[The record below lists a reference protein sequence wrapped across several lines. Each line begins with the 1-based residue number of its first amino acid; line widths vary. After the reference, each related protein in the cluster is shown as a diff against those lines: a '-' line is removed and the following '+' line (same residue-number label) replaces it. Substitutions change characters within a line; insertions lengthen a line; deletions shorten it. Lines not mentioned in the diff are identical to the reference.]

1 MADLVQVPGRVN
13 HEGAANLQEMLND
26 VRETIAPLW
35 PLRDF
40 VAVNPFVG
48 MSKHTFLD
56 ARAELRRVRNAE
68 MMMPAGHYLRLFES
82 GQIDAEDVEQAVD
95 QCKEAYPEQYQSIC
109 SEEVFSWLENDSS
122 SGPFWD
128 DEFRLKTMA
137 ETIDCARSSD
147 WSSTIVDSISRFCA
161 AHYDQGQSI
170 WPSPW
175 KGLSLYSAW
184 HEAAQLDRRVEKL
197 GLNGF
202 RETVSQLPSDPLA
215 AIEHL
220 LKKLGVPSE
229 QRYEFCLSQLY
240 SVSGWAAYAKYRD
253 EQNAASPGDDLIGLL
268 AIRLAFDA
276 ALKKLTGFVIKWQTR
291 DASSELSA
299 PHWDQSRQLSR
310 DVLYRYLL
318 MVASEIHYREQLCS
332 AIEKNQSTDAEV
344 CGRKTAQ
351 MVFCIDV
358 RSERMRRHLEA
369 ITDDIETFGFAGFF
383 GMPIEHIPL
392 GEANGTAQCPV
403 LIRPGF
409 AAREGLGPDETGSQV
424 QLVSS
429 RRKTRLFKK
438 MWKSFQTSCSSC
450 FSFVESFG
458 LAYAYHLLLDSVGLS
473 RERGGRYDGVPRH
486 LRSKLAPELSDLGG
500 ESLSV
505 QTRIELAHNML
516 KGLGL
521 TSNFAKLVV
530 LCGHECKTTNN
541 PFNAAFDCG
550 ACGGHSGE
558 PNARVAASL
567 LNDQEVREGLR
578 YEGIEIP
585 SDVWFVAAVH
595 NTTTDEIS
603 ICDEHL
609 IPEQLATECENLNEW
624 IAESRTGTC
633 GERGPLLGA
642 TDEYELAK
650 KSNDWSEVRPEW
662 GLAGNAA
669 FVVAPRSRTAGLN
682 LDGRVF
688 MHSYDFRRD
697 PEAQVLE
704 SIMTAP
710 MIVTN
715 WINLQYYASSV
726 DNQAFG
732 SGNKVLH
739 NVVGKLGV
747 LEGNGGDLR
756 TGLTMQSVHTG
767 ADYQH
772 EPLRLLVVI
781 EASRQA
787 ISGVIEKHENVCNLV
802 TNGWLNL
809 VSIDDDRFYRYA
821 VDGTWIELGQPVAAP
836 VYLEEETA
844 HRFGDSASPRALWI
858 LCSEPCMDPV
868 AEALCQNG
876 MAYPLRWPG
885 NCPRDAEVAEKT
897 LEYAV
902 EELGV
907 VEIVV
912 CGHSLCNEV
921 PGGADIVSGT
931 HQGERLSL
939 VERAHRGQRLTQ
951 LAKNNVIEQV
961 AAIQSQFSS
970 ALAEEKPSVKVHG
983 LFYLTESRLFLS
995 LDQGEFVP
1003 LRKSSHT
1010 KEAGCACSE

>member
-1 MADLVQVPGRVN
+1 MCSDHTHAENMAGLLLAPGQE
-13 HEGAANLQEMLND
+13 HYEAATTLHNMLND
-26 VRETIAPLW
+26 VQETIAPLW

-48 MSKHTFLD
+48 LSKHKFLN

-68 MMMPAGHYLRLFES
+68 MIMPASHYRGLFES
-82 GQIDAEDVEQAVD
+82 GQIDVDDLEQAIE

-109 SEEVFSWLENDSS
+109 SEKVLSWLENDSS
-122 SGPFWD
+122 SATFCE
-128 DEFRLKTMA
+128 DEFRLHTMA

-147 WSSTIVDSISRFCA
+147 WSATIVDSISRFCA

-184 HEAAQLDRRVEKL
+184 REAAQLDRRVEKL

-202 RETVSQLPSDPLA
+202 RQTVSQLPNDPVA

-220 LKKLGVPSE
+220 LNRLSVPSK
-229 QRYEFCLSQLY
+229 QRYAFCLSQLY
-240 SVSGWAAYAKYRD
+240 TLAGWAAYAKYRD
-253 EQNAASPGDDLIGLL
+253 EQNSASPGDDLIGLL
-268 AIRLAFDA
+268 AIRLAYDA
-276 ALKKLTGFVIKWQTR
+276 ALKDLTGFVIKWQAS
-291 DASSELSA
+291 DACSELPG
-299 PHWDQSRQLSR
+299 PHWDQGRQLSR

-318 MVASEIHYREQLCS
+318 MVGTEVRYRKRLCS
-332 AIEKNQSTDAEV
+332 AIEENQSPEAED

-358 RSERMRRHLEA
+358 RSERMRRHLEVV
-369 ITDDIETFGFAGFF
+369 TDEIETFGFAGFF

-392 GEANGTAQCPV
+392 GETSGTAQCPV

-409 AAREGLGPDETGSQV
+409 AAREGLGPHETGSQI

-438 MWKSFQTSCSSC
+438 VWKSFQTSCSSC

-458 LAYAYHLLLDSVGLS
+458 LAYAYRLLLDSVGLS
-473 RERGGRYDGVPRH
+473 REKGGRYDGVPRA
-486 LRSKLAPELSDLGG
+486 LRPKLAPELSDLNG
-500 ESLSV
+500 ESLPV
-505 QTRIELAHNML
+505 QARVELAHNML

-558 PNARVAASL
+558 PNARVAAFL
-567 LNDQEVREGLR
+567 LNDREVREGLR

-585 SDVWFVAAVH
+585 GDVRFVAAVH
-595 NTTTDEIS
+595 NTTTDEIR

-609 IPEQLATECENLNEW
+609 IPTQLATECEKLNEW
-624 IAESRTGTC
+624 IAEARTGTC
-633 GERGPLLGA
+633 GERGLLLGA
-642 TDEYELAK
+642 TNEHQLAK

-688 MHSYDFRRD
+688 MHSYDFRCD

-787 ISGVIEKHENVCNLV
+787 ISGVIEKHENVSNLV

-809 VSIDDDRFYRYA
+809 VSIDDERFYRYA
-821 VDGTWIELGQPVAAP
+821 VDGTWVELGQPAASP
-836 VYLEEETA
+836 AYLEEET
-844 HRFGDSASPRALWI
+844 
-858 LCSEPCMDPV
+858 M
-868 AEALCQNG
+868 
-876 MAYPLRWPG
+876 MA
-885 NCPRDAEVAEKT
+885 
-897 LEYAV
+897 
-902 EELGV
+902 
-907 VEIVV
+907 
-912 CGHSLCNEV
+912 
-921 PGGADIVSGT
+921 
-931 HQGERLSL
+931 
-939 VERAHRGQRLTQ
+939 
-951 LAKNNVIEQV
+951 
-961 AAIQSQFSS
+961 
-970 ALAEEKPSVKVHG
+970 
-983 LFYLTESRLFLS
+983 
-995 LDQGEFVP
+995 
-1003 LRKSSHT
+1003 
-1010 KEAGCACSE
+1010 